1 MRTFICC
8 SHKVET
14 LLLLGLSKIQM
25 MALAQVSSENFKLV
39 WLLLHQRVSVRVFNY
54 IIMPERSKVHL
65 AAGCGLQLAEAEHQR
80 DEGADGHEDRQH
92 GGAVVLGV
100 GVSHAG
106 AARLPA
112 SSGRLLKGRD
122 FSLFSLCVNGA
133 TNGLMLC
140 RIFCSP

>member
-25 MALAQVSSENFKLV
+25 MALHWHKFRTENFKLV

-112 SSGRLLKGRD
+112 SSGRLLKG
-122 FSLFSLCVNGA
+122 
-133 TNGLMLC
+133 
-140 RIFCSP
+140 

>member
-25 MALAQVSSENFKLV
+25 MALAQVSSENFKLI

-54 IIMPERSKVHL
+54 IIVPERSKVHL

-112 SSGRLLKGRD
+112 SSGRLLKG
-122 FSLFSLCVNGA
+122 
-133 TNGLMLC
+133 
-140 RIFCSP
+140 